1 MAQQAPYEVTD
12 TVTDIA
18 SAYGPG
24 RYLAQLSRF
33 IETPHGVLYATA
45 VTAPADDAAY
55 FRANLSNPLFEFSTT
70 TGMPTW
76 CKTSEAGLT
85 LTVAVAQIG

>member
-12 TVTDIA
+12 TPTDIA

-33 IETPHGVLYATA
+33 IQTPHGVLFATSA
-45 VTAPADDAAY
+45 SAPTDDDAY
-55 FRANLSNPLFEFSTT
+55 FRCNLSEPLFEFSSVS
-70 TGMPTW
+70 GLPTW
-76 CKTSEAGLT
+76 VKT
-85 LTVAVAQIG
+85 